1 MADNDSHI
9 KLVGGRERVATR
21 NNKVSPSIL
30 GSKHNKKQPPSPL
43 ETQLGGLMEGWE
55 GQRERL
61 KVALPPSY
69 LNLTENC
76 GAGDG
81 RELVMVL

>member
-1 MADNDSHI
+1 M
-9 KLVGGRERVATR
+9 ATR

-43 ETQLGGLMEGWE
+43 EIQLGRLMEGCE
-55 GQRERL
+55 GERMRL
-61 KVALPPSY
+61 KVALPSSY

-76 GAGDG
+76 ATGDG